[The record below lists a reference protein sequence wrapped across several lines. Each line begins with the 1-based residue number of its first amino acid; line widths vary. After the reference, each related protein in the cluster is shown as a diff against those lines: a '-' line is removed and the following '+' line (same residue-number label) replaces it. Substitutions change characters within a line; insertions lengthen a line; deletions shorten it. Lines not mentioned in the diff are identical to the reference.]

1 VLHGF
6 DPQIVFY
13 RINCTAANGASFIGF
28 EQKLHRRWKRILEQ
42 FDPLKVRFH
51 FAAKRVRRVVTPL
64 IGVRGPT

>member
-28 EQKLHRRWKRILEQ
+28 VQKLQQALEANTGT
-42 FDPLKVRFH
+42 V
-51 FAAKRVRRVVTPL
+51 
-64 IGVRGPT
+64 